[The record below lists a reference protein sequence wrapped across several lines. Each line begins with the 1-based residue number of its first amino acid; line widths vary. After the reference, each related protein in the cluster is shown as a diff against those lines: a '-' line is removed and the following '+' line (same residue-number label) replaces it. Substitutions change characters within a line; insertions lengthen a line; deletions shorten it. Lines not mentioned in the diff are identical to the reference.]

1 LPFRLSRRAL
11 INCVCVYCV
20 HPFCCLLSRER
31 AHIRQGIHAQW
42 KNEWNGSSTGAHL
55 RQIDDTLPAKY
66 TRWLYG
72 SLPRNRAYLLTQ
84 LRTGHCWLSTYAKAF
99 RFRDDDLC
107 VCGERESVHH
117 VLSDCPRL
125 RELRRE
131 LRIKV
136 GDAFNSISTL
146 LGGPGEEGRGKIDSA
161 SRAKTVDA
169 VLDFAEASQRFQS
182 RAP

>member
-1 LPFRLSRRAL
+1 MS
-11 INCVCVYCV
+11 
-20 HPFCCLLSRER
+20 
-31 AHIRQGIHAQW
+31 G
-42 KNEWNGSSTGAHL
+42 TGAHL
-55 RQIDDTLPAKY
+55 RQIDNTLPAKY
-66 TRWLYG
+66 TRRLYG

-84 LRTGHCWLSTYAKAF
+84 LRTGHSWLSTYAKAF

-107 VCGERESVHH
+107 VCGERVSVYH
-117 VLSDCPRL
+117 VLLDCPQL

-131 LRIKV
+131 LRFKI

-146 LGGPGEEGRGKIDSA
+146 LGGSGEDGRGKIDSA
-161 SRAKTVDA
+161 SRTKTVEA

>member
-1 LPFRLSRRAL
+1 M
-11 INCVCVYCV
+11 CVYCV

-55 RQIDDTLPAKY
+55 RQIDDKLPAKY
-66 TRWLYG
+66 TRRLYG
-72 SLPRNRAYLLTQ
+72 SLPRNRAYLFTQ
-84 LRTGHCWLSTYAKAF
+84 LRTGHCWLSTYAKTF

-117 VLSDCPRL
+117 VLLDCPRL

-161 SRAKTVDA
+161 SRTKTVEA